1 MSLFSKNL
9 RFLRKRGSYNQDE
22 ISILFNKK
30 ANTIGNWENQKSE
43 PSLAEL
49 MKLGD
54 YFKVSVQE
62 LLYSDLE
69 AQSFQ
74 QNTEAKTS
82 DSFVQIP
89 KSYSLQ
95 EPVNSMASEGS
106 EDAFWVILRELRS
119 MNEKLDLLASRLDLS
134 TLKMNSDKSS
144 H

>member
-9 RFLRKRGSYNQDE
+9 RFLRKKGSHNQDK
-22 ISILFNKK
+22 ISILFNKR

-43 PSLAEL
+43 PSLVEL
-49 MKLGD
+49 MKLGE

-62 LLYSDLE
+62 LLHSDLE

-74 QNTEAKTS
+74 KSLETKAS
-82 DSFVQIP
+82 DNSIHIP
-89 KSYSLQ
+89 KAYPVQ
-95 EPVNSMASEGS
+95 EPVNSMANEGS
-106 EDAFWVILRELRS
+106 EDAFWIILRELRTV
-119 MNEKLDLLASRLDLS
+119 NEKLDLLASRMELS

>member
-9 RFLRKRGSYNQDE
+9 RFLRKKGSYNQDE

-30 ANTIGNWENQKSE
+30 ANTVGNWENQKSE

-49 MKLGD
+49 MKLGE

-74 QNTEAKTS
+74 QNSEAKPS
-82 DSFVQIP
+82 DNFTHVP

-106 EDAFWVILRELRS
+106 EDSFWVILRELRS
-119 MNEKLDLLASRLDLS
+119 VNEKLDLLASRLDLS

>member
-9 RFLRKRGSYNQDE
+9 RFLRKKGSYNQEE
-22 ISILFNKK
+22 ISLLFNKK
-30 ANTIGNWENQKSE
+30 PNTIGNWENQKSE

-49 MKLGD
+49 MKLGE

-74 QNTEAKTS
+74 QIAEAKPS
-82 DSFVQIP
+82 DNFVQIP

-95 EPVNSMASEGS
+95 EPVNSVANEGS

-119 MNEKLDLLASRLDLS
+119 VNEKLDLLASRSDLS

>member
-9 RFLRKRGSYNQDE
+9 RFLRKKGSYNQEE

-43 PSLAEL
+43 PNLAEL
-49 MKLGD
+49 MKLGE

-62 LLYSDLE
+62 LLHTDLE

-74 QNTEAKTS
+74 QNSGPITDKTIANS
-82 DSFVQIP
+82 KAFPV
-89 KSYSLQ
+89 Q
-95 EPVNSMASEGS
+95 EPVNSISEGS
-106 EDAFWVILRELRS
+106 EDAFWIILRELRA
-119 MNEKLDLLASRLDLS
+119 MNEKLDLLSSRMESSSL
-134 TLKMNSDKSS
+134 TMNSDKSS